1 MIVNKPEQISEK
13 RLSKIEYS
21 VNDFSGIVRA
31 VREIVSRET
40 IERKNKNALCSDFAT
55 LDIETSSIARLT
67 GWNNTETDLGFLY
80 LAQMYIG
87 TKCFIFR
94 TIENLVTAIEY
105 ISEILNENK
114 ATLVIYVHNLSFEWQ
129 FLKSYIQVND
139 VFAIKAR
146 RIARIYAYNRAI
158 EFRCSYLLSNMSL
171 EKFTENYCDEQ
182 YRKDKELIDYEIM
195 RYPWSELDNDIIY
208 YSLMD
213 VITLYQAVS
222 SIMNREGDTLATIPM
237 TNTGYVRRA
246 CRDACLGSNT
256 KKYNTHA
263 SAATYKKSSNYR
275 KMFNRCALNLEQYNM
290 CVQAFRGGNTHASR
304 FYANR
309 ILHNVGS
316 YDFASS
322 YPAVVICS
330 DEFPIGKL
338 MDCTKSVQNLDS
350 LKKYAERFFML
361 IEVEV
366 ENLRL
371 RNNYDTAVPYIP
383 VSKVSR
389 ETSKNSIIDNGR
401 IIYTEGITRFTILGL
416 ELGIVLAQYTGK
428 MRVVK
433 AYYTE
438 KGYLPIEL
446 RKMCYEWFEKKTS
459 LKHVIGMEYEY
470 MKSKN
475 RVNSVYGM
483 MVEQI
488 IKEITEYCSD
498 DQLLHT
504 RKPTDEE
511 AEEQLKNYYTPM
523 QRKFLAYQ
531 WGITVTAVARAR
543 LQEMIDICGHDFVY
557 CDTDSCKMLNP
568 EKYLNAFEEYNKKW
582 VEYASKCGCEFSAY
596 TKSGELQ
603 TLGIADFE
611 GIYDRFKTLGAKKYA
626 VEEHG
631 KLEITIA
638 GVPKKAGAAM
648 LKKLENFR
656 IGYKFET
663 YDSDSNE
670 LRQNWKKQLT
680 YNDDFNETFLIDGH
694 ELHIQSN
701 VALLRTTYILSITD
715 EYEELIN
722 SDFTD
727 YYSDDIF

>member
-1 MIVNKPEQISEK
+1 MLACRPEQISEK
-13 RLSKIEYS
+13 RISKIEYS
-21 VNDFSGIVRA
+21 VDNFSGIVQAARK
-31 VREIVSRET
+31 IVLRET
-40 IERKNKNALCSDFAT
+40 IERKNKSALCSDFAT
-55 LDIETSSIARLT
+55 LDIETSSIERLT
-67 GWNNTETDLGFLY
+67 GWNNAETDLGFLY
-80 LAQMYIG
+80 LAQIYIDG
-87 TKCFIFR
+87 SCFIFR
-94 TIENLVTAIEY
+94 TIENLVEAIEK
-105 ISEILNENK
+105 ISKILNENK
-114 ATLVIYVHNLSFEWQ
+114 TTLVIYVHNLSFEWQ
-129 FLKSYIQVND
+129 FLKSYIEIDD

-146 RIARIYAYNRAI
+146 RIARVYAYNGAI

-171 EKFTENYCDEQ
+171 EKFTENYCDEK
-182 YRKDKELIDYEIM
+182 YRKDKELIDYEIL
-195 RYPWSELDNDIIY
+195 RYPWTKLDNNIMY

-213 VITLYQAVS
+213 VITLYHAVKA
-222 SIMNREGDTLATIPM
+222 IMERENDTLATIPM

-256 KKYNTHA
+256 KKYNTKS
-263 SAATYKKSSNYR
+263 SAKTYKKANDYR
-275 KMFNRCALNLEQYNM
+275 KMFNKCSLTLEQYNM
-290 CVQAFRGGNTHASR
+290 CVRAFRGGNTHASR
-304 FYANR
+304 FYADR
-309 ILHNVGS
+309 ILYNVGS

-338 MDCTKSVQNLDS
+338 MDCTQSVQNLTT
-350 LKKYAERFFML
+350 LKKYAKRFFML
-361 IEVEV
+361 IEVEF

-371 RNNYDTAVPYIP
+371 RNNYETPVPYIS

-401 IIYTEGITRFTILGL
+401 IIYTEGITRFTF
-416 ELGIVLAQYTGK
+416 LGIELDIILKQYTGK

-446 RKMCYEWFEKKTS
+446 RKTCYEWFEKKTS
-459 LKHVIGMEYEY
+459 LKHVSGMEYEY

-488 IKEITEYCSD
+488 VKEITEYCES

-504 RKPTDEE
+504 RKPTTEE
-511 AEEQLKNYYTPM
+511 AEDQLQKYYTAM

-531 WGITVTAVARAR
+531 WGITVTAVARVR
-543 LQEMIDICGHDFVY
+543 LQEMIDMCGHDFVY
-557 CDTDSCKMLNP
+557 CDTDSCKMLHP
-568 EKYLNAFEEYNKKW
+568 EKYLEAFKEYNNKW
-582 VEYASKCGCEFSAY
+582 IEYASKCGCEFSAY
-596 TKSGELQ
+596 TKSGEKQ
-603 TLGIADFE
+603 ILGIADYE
-611 GIYDRFKTLGAKKYA
+611 GTYERFKTLGAKKYA
-626 VEEHG
+626 VEKNG

-638 GVPKKAGAAM
+638 GVPKKAGAQLM
-648 LKKLENFR
+648 GRLENFR

-663 YDSDSNE
+663 RGTDSNE

-680 YNDDFNETFLIDGH
+680 YNDDFNETFLIDGNC
-694 ELHIQSN
+694 LHIRSN
-701 VALLRTTYILSITD
+701 VALLRTTYVLSITD
-715 EYEELIN
+715 EYDDLIN

-727 YYSDDIF
+727 YYADDIL